1 MTSKVKITTSQQNGR
16 THASSGS
23 SWEGTIGYSRAVRV
37 RDQIHVT
44 GTVGVEA
51 DGKYSPSLAAQARRA
66 FTIINAALEALGGKP
81 ADVVRTRIYLT
92 DISKWKEVGEVHGEL
107 FGEIRPALTM
117 VQVAALIDAEAQVE
131 IEVEAIVQDEEPRL
145 A

>member
-1 MTSKVKITTSQQNGR
+1 MTSRVKITTTQQNGR

-23 SWEGTIGYSRAVRV
+23 SWESVIGYSRAVRV
-37 RDQIHVT
+37 RDQVHVT

-51 DGKYSPSLAAQARRA
+51 DGKYAPTLAAQSRRA
-66 FTIINAALEALGGKP
+66 FEIITAALEALGAKP
-81 ADVVRTRIYLT
+81 ADVVRTRIYVT
-92 DISKWKEVGEVHGEL
+92 DISKWKEVGEVHGEI

-117 VQVAALIDAEAQVE
+117 VQVAALIDAEALVE
-131 IEVEAIVQDEEPRL
+131 IEVEAVVLGDEHRL

>member
-1 MTSKVKITTSQQNGR
+1 MTSKVKITTTQQNGR
-16 THASSGS
+16 TLASSGS
-23 SWEGTIGYSRAVRV
+23 SWEGVIGYSRAVRV

-51 DGKYSPSLAAQARRA
+51 DGKYSPSLAAQTRRA
-66 FTIINAALEALGGKP
+66 FAIITAALEALGGKP
-81 ADVVRTRIYLT
+81 ADVVRTRIYVT
-92 DISKWKEVGEVHGEL
+92 DVSKWKEVGEVHGEL

-131 IEVEAIVQDEEPRL
+131 IEVEAVVQDENPRV

>member
-1 MTSKVKITTSQQNGR
+1 MTPKVKITTTQQNGR

-23 SWEGTIGYSRAVRV
+23 PWEGTIGYSRALRV
-37 RDQIHVT
+37 RDQIFVT

-51 DGKYSPSLAAQARRA
+51 DGSYAPSLAAQSRRA
-66 FTIINAALEALGGKP
+66 FTIITAALEALGGKP
-81 ADVVRTRIYLT
+81 ADVVRTRVYVT

-107 FGEIRPALTM
+107 FGETRPAMTM
-117 VQVAALIDAEAQVE
+117 VQVAALIDAKALVE
-131 IEVEAIVQDEEPRL
+131 IEVDAIVAEEERY

>member
-1 MTSKVKITTSQQNGR
+1 MTSKVKITTTQHEGR
-16 THASSGS
+16 TLASSGS
-23 SWEGTIGYSRAVRV
+23 PWEGTIGYSRAVRV

-51 DGKYSPSLAAQARRA
+51 DGKYAPSLAGQARRA
-66 FTIINAALEALGGKP
+66 FTIISAALEALGGKLS
-81 ADVVRTRIYLT
+81 DVVRTRIYVT

-117 VQVAALIDAEAQVE
+117 VQVSALIDAEAVVE
-131 IEVEAIVQDEEPRL
+131 IEVEAILHDEDPRM

>member
-1 MTSKVKITTSQQNGR
+1 MTSKVKITTTQQNGR

-23 SWEGTIGYSRAVRV
+23 SWEGVIGYSRAVRV
-37 RDQIHVT
+37 KDQIHVT

-51 DGKYSPSLAAQARRA
+51 DGTYAPTLAAQSRRA
-66 FTIINAALEALGGKP
+66 FEIITAALEALGAKP
-81 ADVVRTRIYLT
+81 ADVVRTRIYVT
-92 DISKWKEVGEVHGEL
+92 DISKWKEVGEVHGEI

-117 VQVAALIDAEAQVE
+117 VQVAALIDSEALVE
-131 IEVEAIVQDEEPRL
+131 IEVEAVVLGDEPRV

>member
-1 MTSKVKITTSQQNGR
+1 MTPKVKITTTQQHGR
-16 THASSGS
+16 TLASSGS
-23 SWEGTIGYSRAVRV
+23 PWEATIGYSRAVRV

-51 DGKYSPSLAAQARRA
+51 DGTYAESLADQTRRA
-66 FTIINAALEALGGKP
+66 CEIIFAALEALGGKP
-81 ADVVRTRIYLT
+81 ADVVRTRVYVT
-92 DISKWKEVGEVHGEL
+92 DVSKWKEVGQIHGEL

-117 VQVAALIDAEAQVE
+117 VQVAALIDADAQVE
-131 IEVEAIVQDEEPRL
+131 IEVEAVVQDEDPRV